1 LLVIFGTN
9 RLSMKYFY
17 LHVIFVSALLISG
30 CKSKTCIE
38 NRSDFAK
45 YYSQLN
51 LSGNFVLYDLKK
63 DKYIYYNQAQAQ
75 QAYPPGGTFKL
86 FLSMLGFETGNIKSP
101 GIDVPELKNTWKPER
116 EAKVAYQNSPVHYYE
131 QLAHNI
137 GDGEI
142 KNWLDKVHYGNGDT
156 TGGVP
161 KFWLGGGL
169 KISSDDQLVF
179 LRKMY
184 EHKLPFSAVSIE
196 KVKGMMSIK
205 DTSGYSLKGKTGWAE
220 QDNEDIGW
228 FVGYVETK
236 DDTYF
241 FVNCIQSSDPG
252 NPYFEN
258 ARMDI
263 TYKILQNLKIMP
275 S

>member
-1 LLVIFGTN
+1 MKPVGI
-9 RLSMKYFY
+9 KYFY
-17 LHVIFVSALLISG
+17 LHIIFAVSIFLSG

-45 YYSQLN
+45 YYNQYR
-51 LSGNFVLYDLKK
+51 LSGNFVMYDLKR

-86 FLSMLGFETGNIKSP
+86 FLSLVGFETGNIKSP
-101 GIDVPELKNTWKPER
+101 GIDVPELKTTWKPER
-116 EAKVAYQNSPVHYYE
+116 EAKSAYQGTSVHYYE
-131 QLAHNI
+131 ELSRNI
-137 GDGEI
+137 GKDEI
-142 KNWLDKVHYGNGDT
+142 KSWLDSVQYGNADT
-156 TGGVP
+156 TGGIP

-169 KISSDDQLVF
+169 KITSDEQLGF

-184 EHKLPFSAVSIE
+184 EHKLPFSTVNTE
-196 KVKGMMSIK
+196 KVKGMMAIK

-220 QDNEDIGW
+220 QDNQDIGW

-258 ARMDI
+258 ARMGI

-275 S
+275 N